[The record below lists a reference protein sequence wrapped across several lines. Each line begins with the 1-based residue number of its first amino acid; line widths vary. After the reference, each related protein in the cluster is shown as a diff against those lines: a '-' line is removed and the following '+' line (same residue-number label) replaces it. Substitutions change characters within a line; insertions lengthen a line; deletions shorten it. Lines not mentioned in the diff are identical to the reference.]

1 MPPKKGTTKTQKKIM
16 AATKAEQIRVSA
28 ISRLMRDCKD
38 SNTMPSCAIRGCGQ
52 SLFRKCKCE
61 SMICKLWICESHQN
75 VSYQE
80 VHESC
85 PGSGSSSSS
94 NSVSNSGLNN
104 GSSSGLNNG
113 SSSGSNSSSSSSSVQ
128 PKMHSFFNSIET
140 RRILPAQKILS
151 YNCTYCPK
159 AFETPQGRS
168 AHENSHTH
176 EEQLNPTKKPRFGS
190 VKLRDAPAPAVPPS
204 TSPFEV
210 DRAQRREQKAA
221 TAERA
226 AKTDKAKADDAARF
240 RKILSAKLFDDDAV
254 PVVLTP
260 MPVSQQANLTVAQKL
275 YILDYYHKKH
285 DGKKHVGDGSGLT
298 SGSGSGLTSGSDS
311 GLTSG
316 SDSGLNSGKLTR
328 GKKETVRWVRE
339 YYNRPKFAK
348 SSLLLMIK
356 HEERIRNAV
365 GTVTRRHRIT
375 KASSCA
381 EYPEMDVALALWIRE
396 TRQVGIPV
404 ETYMLAEEGLLTRLI
419 LVRLVIVLI
428 DRPIHRYFSLCL
440 YNFYQ
445 HRSADHGEAVPTQ
458 CGCGKIPIFH
468 NVARSFLPA
477 EQLFSSTHNK

>member
-1 MPPKKGTTKTQKKIM
+1 
-16 AATKAEQIRVSA
+16 
-28 ISRLMRDCKD
+28 
-38 SNTMPSCAIRGCGQ
+38 
-52 SLFRKCKCE
+52 
-61 SMICKLWICESHQN
+61 
-75 VSYQE
+75 
-80 VHESC
+80 
-85 PGSGSSSSS
+85 
-94 NSVSNSGLNN
+94 
-104 GSSSGLNNG
+104 
-113 SSSGSNSSSSSSSVQ
+113 
-128 PKMHSFFNSIET
+128 
-140 RRILPAQKILS
+140 
-151 YNCTYCPK
+151 
-159 AFETPQGRS
+159 
-168 AHENSHTH
+168 
-176 EEQLNPTKKPRFGS
+176 
-190 VKLRDAPAPAVPPS
+190 
-204 TSPFEV
+204 V

-311 GLTSG
+311 GSGSGLNSGSGSGLNSGSGSGLNSGSGSGLTSGSDSGLTSG

-365 GTVTRRHRIT
+365 GTVTKRHRIT
-375 KASSCA
+375 KASFCA